1 MAYAI
6 AVVDLDA
13 AEHATFMLSGAK
25 PVGSWGKPTPRKG
38 IN

>member
-1 MAYAI
+1 MAHAV

-13 AEHATFMLSGAK
+13 AEHATSMLSGAK

-38 IN
+38 IS